1 MYLNEHLLTRLALD
15 RNRELAREAKRFHLL
30 NRERESW
37 RARVARSLVALAER
51 LEPGAGTTG
60 RPIISL

>member
-1 MYLNEHLLTRLALD
+1 MYLNEHLLTRLVED
-15 RNRELAREAKRFHLL
+15 RNRELVREANKFRLL
-30 NRERESW
+30 NRDHEGW

-60 RPIISL
+60 RSIIRL